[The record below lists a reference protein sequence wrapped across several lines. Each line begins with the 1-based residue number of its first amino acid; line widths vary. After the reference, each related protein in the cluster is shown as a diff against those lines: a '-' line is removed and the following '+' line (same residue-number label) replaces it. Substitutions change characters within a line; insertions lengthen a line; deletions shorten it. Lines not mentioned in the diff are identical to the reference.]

1 MQFADLEKYFY
12 LPYSFGILQKWV
24 AIPMTIKRRL
34 FISNILMIILPII
47 LTAVMFFALYFIF
60 VGVSGIN
67 PLSVR
72 QGLSIVDPYRGGI
85 VLRSENYTPIA
96 SDISVYQA
104 DTGGYIVVLPDDLSV
119 LVAYNQMPYSV
130 PAMMFL
136 FLLLIVFLTN
146 RALTKLISGRIM
158 TSIETLVNG
167 VREISD
173 GNLAYRINYNSGDEF
188 DAVCADFN
196 EMAFRLSDMVRQR
209 QIDESNRKELIA
221 GISHDLKTPLTSIK
235 GHVEGLRKGIASTPE
250 MREKYLGI
258 IQSKAEDMEYIISQ
272 LFLFSKMDIGEF
284 PFNLEVVDIGD
295 ELDEMIAVFADE
307 YRERGLA
314 ISLEEKTQGVF
325 VSIDTVQF
333 RNVVQNILDNS
344 AKYGGKENARAEIY
358 CRGNENSVSITIKD
372 NGPGVSE
379 EMLKKMFEVFY
390 RSDISRNN
398 PGKGSGLGL
407 AISSKIAERLNG
419 SITAENARG
428 GGLSVIITL
437 PRQKGGQ

>member
-1 MQFADLEKYFY
+1 
-12 LPYSFGILQKWV
+12 
-24 AIPMTIKRRL
+24 MTIKRRL

-47 LTAVMFFALYFIF
+47 LTAIMFFALYFVF
-60 VGVSGIN
+60 AGVFGIN
-67 PLSVR
+67 PLSIR
-72 QGLSIVDPYRGGI
+72 QGLSIVDPYGSSI
-85 VLRSENYTPIA
+85 VLQSENYTRIA
-96 SDISVYQA
+96 SDISLYQA
-104 DTGGYIVVLPDDLSV
+104 DTGGYMVVLPEDLSV
-119 LVAYNQMPYSV
+119 MAANNNMPHFI
-130 PAMMFL
+130 PLMMFFILL
-136 FLLLIVFLTN
+136 FIVFLTN
-146 RALTKLISGRIM
+146 RTLTKLISSRIM

-235 GHVEGLRKGIASTPE
+235 GHIEGLRKGIASTPE

-258 IQSKAEDMEYIISQ
+258 IQNKAEDIEYIINQ
-272 LFLFSKMDIGEF
+272 LFLFSKIDIGEF
-284 PFNLEVVDIGD
+284 PFNLEIVDIGD
-295 ELDEMIAVFADE
+295 ELDKMIAVLADE

-314 ISLEEKTQGVF
+314 ISLKEKKQGAF

-333 RNVVQNILDNS
+333 KNVVQNILDNS
-344 AKYGGKENARAEIY
+344 VKYGGKDNTRAEIY
-358 CRGNENSVSITIKD
+358 CGGNENCVSVTIKD

-379 EMLKKMFEVFY
+379 EMLTRIFEVFY
-390 RSDISRNN
+390 RSDIARNS

-407 AISSKIAERLNG
+407 AISSKIVERLNG
-419 SITAENARG
+419 SITAENARD

-437 PRQKGGQ
+437 PRRKGGQ